1 MRKKPLITGL
11 CACALAFGV
20 GSQTVAAAAPSAQ
33 SQSCS
38 DRATG
43 QGLKGDDRDKFES
56 ACMKGSLAPDRPTSQ
71 VNHTAAANAL
81 VKPSGVDRTRRS
93 SQCNAEGARR
103 GLKDSGLQAFR
114 KGCLASAAPVQAIE
128 TSTRDTKPTPAKPKL
143 DALTDAPRH

>member
-1 MRKKPLITGL
+1 MIFGF
-11 CACALAFGV
+11 CACAIVLSFA
-20 GSQTVAAAAPSAQ
+20 SPNVASAAPSAQ

-43 QGLKGDDRDKFES
+43 QELKGEDRDKFES

-71 VNHTAAANAL
+71 VEHTAAANAL
-81 VKPSGVDRTRRS
+81 VKPSGADRTRRS

>member
-1 MRKKPLITGL
+1 VRKKPLITGL
-11 CACALAFGV
+11 CACALAFGI
-20 GSQTVAAAAPSAQ
+20 GSRNLASAAPSAQ

-38 DRATG
+38 ERATG
-43 QGLKGDDRDKFES
+43 QGLKGEERDKFES
-56 ACMKGSLAPDRPTSQ
+56 ACTKGSLSPDRPTTQ
-71 VNHTAAANAL
+71 VHHTAAANAL
-81 VKPSGVDRTRRS
+81 VKPSGADRTRRS

>member
-1 MRKKPLITGL
+1 MRKRPLSLAL

-20 GSQTVAAAAPSAQ
+20 GAQNVASAAPSAQ

-38 DRATG
+38 ERATG
-43 QGLKGDDRDKFES
+43 QGLKGEDRDKFEA
-56 ACMKGSLAPDRPTSQ
+56 ACTKGSLAPDRPTRQ
-71 VNHTAAANAL
+71 VQHTAAANAL
-81 VKPSGVDRTRRS
+81 VKPSGSDRTRRS

-128 TSTRDTKPTPAKPKL
+128 TSTRATKPTPAKPKL